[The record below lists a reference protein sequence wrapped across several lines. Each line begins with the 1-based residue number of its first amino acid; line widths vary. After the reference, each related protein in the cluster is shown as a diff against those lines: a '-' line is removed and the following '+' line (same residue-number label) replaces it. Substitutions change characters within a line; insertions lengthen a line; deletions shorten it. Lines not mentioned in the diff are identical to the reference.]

1 MGQRLA
7 ILLKWSLQLSF
18 DDLVTIF
25 IDARIK
31 INYEFIKFNLNNK
44 LEKYNKNIEL
54 IIIYGEKNN
63 DINKLLNELNVDI
76 PITIIKSDA
85 NLPDLVNIGVG
96 NIKFLIDDVSITQ
109 LTDKFNTTIFIGRR
123 ANIFFN

>member
-1 MGQRLA
+1 M
-7 ILLKWSLQLSF
+7 SF

-25 IDARIK
+25 IDTRNK
-31 INYEFIKFNLNNK
+31 INYDFINFNLNNK
-44 LEKYNKNIEL
+44 LEKYNRNLEL

-76 PITIIKSDA
+76 PITIIKNDT
-85 NLPDLVNIGVG
+85 NLPSLVNIGLG

-109 LTDKFNTTIFIGRR
+109 LTDEFDHTIFIGRR
-123 ANIFFN
+123 ANIYFN

>member
-1 MGQRLA
+1 M
-7 ILLKWSLQLSF
+7 SF

-44 LEKYNKNIEL
+44 LEKYNKNLEL
-54 IIIYGEKNN
+54 IIIYGKKNN